1 MSDERTKQSFD
12 IYGDQL
18 EWLKKMVAD
27 HGLPDEGKALR
38 CLINYAIEDGNLEEI
53 FDTIRCR
60 HC

>member
-1 MSDERTKQSFD
+1 MSDEMTKQSFD

-27 HGLPDEGKALR
+27 HDLPDEGKALR
-38 CLINYAIEDGNLEEI
+38 CLINYARDDGDLEDI
-53 FDTIRCR
+53 FKTIRCH